1 MHTVGP
7 YRLVETLGACEVGE
21 VWSAVDAAGQ
31 RLTLAI
37 LSAAAAGDERWRD
50 AFAATAYALSH
61 ALDDGLPVT
70 GADFAADAPWVAC
83 ADEPGLGA
91 AQVFL
96 ALGLQYRPA
105 DAGPAEPTL
114 SPATPEPATPEP
126 ATPSPATPS
135 PATPEPATPEP
146 ATPEPA
152 TPSPAT
158 PSPATPEPATP
169 KPATA
174 EAAPTQAAPTQAAP
188 TQAAPAEPA
197 PAQAV
202 SNHAVPAQLVP
213 AQAVPAQAV
222 PVRAAPVVMRAE
234 EPAAAPSNTVPRN
247 TVPPN
252 TVPPNTALSNTVPRN
267 TVPRNTVPLE
277 SLPPE
282 WMPPQR
288 HQRVGPWLVA
298 VAMAG
303 LVVGV
308 AAGVIVG
315 SRWHGVDPAVAAT
328 AAPDGSVDLR
338 LPTAPPTKP
347 GVEPP
352 KRGGWPPQWP
362 KFSSTDR
369 TRNMRDLAGVGFA
382 FQVPEKWDCVQREL
396 TSGYVMY
403 ACGDGS
409 EIRGDLIVRRCPQPC
424 NDDRR
429 ITMRRSEEAWNL
441 SWIRSGAFA
450 TWAESSQVDGTARYG
465 LIYLGYWRSVP
476 EDGLDRQVVF
486 RMTSPVDRADELRKV
501 VNSIR
506 DVTFTL

>member
-7 YRLVETLGACEVGE
+7 YSLVETLGACEVGE
-21 VWSAVDAAGQ
+21 VWSAVDAAGK
-31 RLTLAI
+31 RFTLAI
-37 LSAAAAGDERWRD
+37 LSAAAAGDQRWRD

-105 DAGPAEPTL
+105 DASQAEPTEVAL
-114 SPATPEPATPEP
+114 TQPARA
-126 ATPSPATPS
+126 
-135 PATPEPATPEP
+135 
-146 ATPEPA
+146 
-152 TPSPAT
+152 
-158 PSPATPEPATP
+158 
-169 KPATA
+169 
-174 EAAPTQAAPTQAAP
+174 QAASV
-188 TQAAPAEPA
+188 
-197 PAQAV
+197 QAV
-202 SNHAVPAQLVP
+202 PVQAVPVQAVP
-213 AQAVPAQAV
+213 AQAVPTQAV

-234 EPAAAPSNTVPRN
+234 MPAAAPSNTVPRN
-247 TVPPN
+247 TVPSN
-252 TVPPNTALSNTVPRN
+252 TVPSTTVPRN
-267 TVPRNTVPLE
+267 TMPLE
-277 SLPPE
+277 SVPPKG
-282 WMPPQR
+282 MPSQR

-303 LVVGV
+303 LIVGV
-308 AAGVIVG
+308 AAGLIVG
-315 SRWHGVDPAVAAT
+315 FRWHGVAPAVAAT
-328 AAPDGSVDLR
+328 ATPDGPVDLR

-352 KRGGWPPQWP
+352 KRGGWPTQWP

-409 EIRGDLIVRRCPQPC
+409 EIGGDLIVRRCPQPC

-429 ITMRRSEEAWNL
+429 IAMRRSEEAWNL
-441 SWIRSGAFA
+441 SWIRSGSFA

-465 LIYLGYWRSVP
+465 LVYLGYWRSVP

-501 VNSIR
+501 ANSIR

>member
-21 VWSAVDAAGQ
+21 VCSAVDAAGQ
-31 RLTLAI
+31 RFTLAI
-37 LSAAAAGDERWRD
+37 LSASAAGDQRWRD

-61 ALDDGLPVT
+61 ALDDALPVT

-105 DAGPAEPTL
+105 AAAPAEP
-114 SPATPEPATPEP
+114 
-126 ATPSPATPS
+126 TPS
-135 PATPEPATPEP
+135 PATPEPTTPE
-146 ATPEPA
+146 
-152 TPSPAT
+152 
-158 PSPATPEPATP
+158 
-169 KPATA
+169 
-174 EAAPTQAAPTQAAP
+174 AALTQ
-188 TQAAPAEPA
+188 PA

-202 SNHAVPAQLVP
+202 PAQAVPAQAAPAQAAPAWEGPTQAAPIQAVPVRAAPVQAVP
-213 AQAVPAQAV
+213 AQQMQAHAMPVQAVPAQAVPAQAVPAQAVPAQAVPAQAVPVQAVPAQAVPVQAVPAQAV
-222 PVRAAPVVMRAE
+222 PVRAAPIVMRAE
-234 EPAAAPSNTVPRN
+234 EPAAARSN

-252 TVPPNTALSNTVPRN
+252 VVPPER
-267 TVPRNTVPLE
+267 
-277 SLPPE
+277 
-282 WMPPQR
+282 MPSQR

-308 AAGVIVG
+308 TAGVIVG
-315 SRWHGVDPAVAAT
+315 YRWQGVGPAVAAT
-328 AAPDGSVDLR
+328 ASPGEPVDLG
-338 LPTAPPTKP
+338 LPTAPPAKP

-352 KRGGWPPQWP
+352 QRGGWPAQWP

-369 TRNMRDLAGVGFA
+369 TRSMRDLAGVGFA
-382 FQVPEKWDCVQREL
+382 FQVPEKWDCVQRAL
-396 TSGYVMY
+396 TSGYALY
-403 ACGDGS
+403 TCGDGS

-429 ITMRRSEEAWNL
+429 TAMRRSEEAWNL
-441 SWIRSGAFA
+441 NWIRTGVFA
-450 TWAESSQVDGTARYG
+450 TWAESGQVDGTARYG

-501 VNSIR
+501 ANSIR

>member
-7 YRLVETLGACEVGE
+7 YSLVETLGACEVGE
-21 VWSAVDAAGQ
+21 VFSAVDAAGK
-31 RLTLAI
+31 RFTLAI
-37 LSAAAAGDERWRD
+37 LSAAAAGDQRWRD

-83 ADEPGLGA
+83 ADEPGVGA

-105 DAGPAEPTL
+105 NASPAEP
-114 SPATPEPATPEP
+114 
-126 ATPSPATPS
+126 TPS

-146 ATPEPA
+146 AT
-152 TPSPAT
+152 
-158 PSPATPEPATP
+158 
-169 KPATA
+169 A
-174 EAAPTQAAPTQAAP
+174 EAALTQPAPDQPAPAQAMSTQAAPTQAVPAQAMP
-188 TQAAPAEPA
+188 AQAIAAQAAPV
-197 PAQAV
+197 QAV
-202 SNHAVPAQLVP
+202 PVRAVPVQAVP
-213 AQAVPAQAV
+213 AQAVPAQAVPAQAVPVQAV

-247 TVPPN
+247 IAPRTTVPPNTAPRTTVPPN
-252 TVPPNTALSNTVPRN
+252 TVPPNT
-267 TVPRNTVPLE
+267 VPLE
-277 SLPPE
+277 SVPPKG
-282 WMPPQR
+282 MPSQR

-303 LVVGV
+303 LIVGV
-308 AAGVIVG
+308 VAGLIVG
-315 SRWHGVDPAVAAT
+315 FRWHGVAPAVAAT
-328 AAPDGSVDLR
+328 AAPDGPVDLR

-352 KRGGWPPQWP
+352 KRGGWPTQWP
-362 KFSSTDR
+362 KFSSADR

-382 FQVPEKWDCVQREL
+382 FQMPEKWDCIQREL

-403 ACGDGS
+403 GCGDGS
-409 EIRGDLIVRRCPQPC
+409 EIHGDLIVRRCPQPC

-450 TWAESSQVDGTARYG
+450 TWAESDQVDGTARYG
-465 LIYLGYWRSVP
+465 LVYLGYWRSVP
-476 EDGLDRQVVF
+476 EDGIDRQVVF

-501 VNSIR
+501 ANSIR